1 MMGAIDKRCVT
12 KTSRE
17 IERLGERASGKDTQ
31 KKNSKI
37 IKKKQSHIPREMEK
51 NKVITQDSGKDTQKK
66 KKNIKDNKW
75 RWNSRLFPEKQRKK
89 IKVITGDSGK
99 DTQKKNTKDNKWRRN
114 SGVSSEKW
122 REKSKVIKLV

>member
-31 KKNSKI
+31 KKNSKII

-66 KKNIKDNKW
+66 KKNIKDNK
-75 RWNSRLFPEKQRKK
+75 
-89 IKVITGDSGK
+89 
-99 DTQKKNTKDNKWRRN
+99 RR
-114 SGVSSEKW
+114 
-122 REKSKVIKLV
+122 